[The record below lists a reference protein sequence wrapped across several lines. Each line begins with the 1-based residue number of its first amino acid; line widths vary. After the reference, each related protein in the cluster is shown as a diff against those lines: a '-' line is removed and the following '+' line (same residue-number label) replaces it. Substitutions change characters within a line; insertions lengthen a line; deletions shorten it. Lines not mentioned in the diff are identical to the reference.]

1 MLPLAGH
8 VATVRRKLGMKLK
21 YRVDLGLRPW
31 LIGEY
36 PEAIT
41 RVGVPSL
48 LRNVSVLWQALQDHL
63 PPHQPQVPIWYSI
76 PAKSIYLFVLFEFFF
91 FAFQSP
97 ARFLSLHRWAT
108 ISQSE
113 LMWPHDKV
121 ALQSTKYNKSLPATD
136 LSKSPHV
143 IPLFQ
148 PVFNQMKPFA

>member
-91 FAFQSP
+91 LPSSLQPNSCP
-97 ARFLSLHRWAT
+97 CIGEPPYHNLS
-108 ISQSE
+108 SCG
-113 LMWPHDKV
+113 LMTKSHCSR
-121 ALQSTKYNKSLPATD
+121 QSTTKAF
-136 LSKSPHV
+136 
-143 IPLFQ
+143 PLQ
-148 PVFNQMKPFA
+148 ICPSRPM